1 MSSLSDIGTIRELM
15 RRHGV
20 SFSKGLGQNFLVN
33 PSVCPR
39 MAEMGGAD
47 ADAGVLEIGPGIG
60 VLTAELARRA
70 KKVVAIE
77 LDDRLLPVLGET
89 LAEFDNVTVIH
100 GDALKLDLAAVIKE
114 HFADCGSVAVC
125 ANLPYYITSPILM
138 ALLESRLPI
147 RSVTVMVQKE
157 AADRICA
164 SVGSRE
170 SGALTVAIHYY
181 SQPHMLFRVSA
192 GSFLPPP
199 KVNSAVIRLEILPQ
213 PPYDVGDEKTF
224 FAMVKAGFSQRRKTL
239 ANSLTSGGFLSKEAA
254 ALALSEAG
262 ISPTARVEA
271 LDMETLARLSRIISE
286 MRGRF
291 GSHSADGS
299 S

>member
-1 MSSLSDIGTIRELM
+1 MSSLSDIGTIRDIM
-15 RRHGV
+15 ARHGF

-47 ADAGVLEIGPGIG
+47 AHAGVLEIGPGIG

-114 HFADCGSVAVC
+114 HFADCDSVAVC

-271 LDMETLARLSRIISE
+271 LDMKTLARLSRVIS
-286 MRGRF
+286 RL
-291 GSHSADGS
+291 HGS
-299 S
+299 SRVQ